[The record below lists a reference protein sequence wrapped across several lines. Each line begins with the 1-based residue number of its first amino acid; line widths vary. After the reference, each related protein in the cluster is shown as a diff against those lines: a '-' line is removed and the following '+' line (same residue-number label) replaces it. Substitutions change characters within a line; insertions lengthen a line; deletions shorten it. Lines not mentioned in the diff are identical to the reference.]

1 MDWETIKHWI
11 FKVKRY
17 KVKVVTA
24 NNGKTIQSFIA
35 KSMKQGPKN
44 RVFKL
49 ENDLKIK
56 VSNEL
61 ACVVEEIWVYDGKI
75 VED

>member
-1 MDWETIKHWI
+1 MNWGEIKHFL
-11 FKVKRY
+11 FKVKRL
-17 KVKVVTA
+17 KVTVITA
-24 NNGKTIQSFIA
+24 NGKSVEKFVA

-49 ENDLKIK
+49 ENGLKVK

-61 ACVVEEIWVYDGKI
+61 ACVVKEVWMYDDI
-75 VED
+75 LLED